1 MQNID
6 TTSKERR
13 DAIRKAYADYLA
25 VVADIESL
33 DVANRIYKRIV
44 GRPLTDKWNDVL
56 TELLR
61 KSETLQSSIINHVKE
76 YFMEYSD
83 LETLERYL
91 NGLSGPS
98 AYICAL
104 EDLTGENFV

>member
-1 MQNID
+1 MQNTE

-13 DAIRKAYADYLA
+13 DAIRKAYDDYLA

-33 DVANRIYKRIV
+33 DIANRIYKRII
-44 GRPLTDKWNDVL
+44 GRPLTDKYDVL
-56 TELLR
+56 AELLR

-104 EDLTGENFV
+104 EDLTGENFM

>member
-1 MQNID
+1 MQNTKI
-6 TTSKERR
+6 TKGER
-13 DAIRKAYADYLA
+13 AVIRKAYADYLA

-33 DVANRIYKRIV
+33 DIANRIYKRII
-44 GRPLTDKWNDVL
+44 GRPLPDKWNDVL
-56 TELLR
+56 AELLR

-104 EDLTGENFV
+104 EDLTGENFM

>member
-1 MQNID
+1 MQNTKIA
-6 TTSKERR
+6 KRER

-25 VVADIESL
+25 VVADIESF
-33 DVANRIYKRIV
+33 DVANRIYKRII
-44 GRPLTDKWNDVL
+44 GRPLTDKYDVL

-98 AYICAL
+98 AYIYAL
-104 EDLTGENFV
+104 EDLTGENFI